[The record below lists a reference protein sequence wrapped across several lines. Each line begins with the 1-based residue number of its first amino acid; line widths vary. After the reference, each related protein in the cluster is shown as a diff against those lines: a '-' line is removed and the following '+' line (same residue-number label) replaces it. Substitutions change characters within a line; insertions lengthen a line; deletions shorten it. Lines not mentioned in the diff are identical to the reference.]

1 MFFNKHKT
9 YKKILLRTLFF
20 FGRSLLPLLFVILF
34 FFKVNPKKKKLQKS
48 FSLQK
53 NVKRKDFE
61 YKKQ

>member
-1 MFFNKHKT
+1 MVKN
-9 YKKILLRTLFF
+9 TLFF
-20 FGRSLLPLLFVILF
+20 WEKPSPSFVCNF
-34 FFKVNPKKKKLQKS
+34 VFFKVNPQKKKLQKS